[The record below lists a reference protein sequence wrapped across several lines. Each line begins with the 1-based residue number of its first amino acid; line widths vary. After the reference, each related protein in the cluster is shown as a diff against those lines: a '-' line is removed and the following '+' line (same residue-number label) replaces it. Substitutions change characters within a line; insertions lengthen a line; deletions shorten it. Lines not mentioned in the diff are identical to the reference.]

1 MGSEMC
7 IRDRLILTS
16 RLMPEGFDFA
26 RVQSVELVTEEYT
39 GLRVPQSAV
48 RVADGVTGVY
58 ILDGST
64 VRFCAVDILY
74 RSDGICIVKEESG
87 YESSSEI
94 EEEQEDGYVR
104 RLSLHDSI
112 ITKGKGLYDG
122 RVIGG

>member
-1 MGSEMC
+1 MSFDMDIYSVLTDADGAL
-7 IRDRLILTS
+7 LILTS

-87 YESSSEI
+87 YESSSESA
-94 EEEQEDGYVR
+94 G
-104 RLSLHDSI
+104 SLAMA
-112 ITKGKGLYDG
+112 LMMA
-122 RVIGG
+122 